1 MGGIFR
7 GSSARSIPE
16 RPDPST
22 NNSVTNVH
30 ALLVGINRYAS
41 SQFPNLLGAVSDMQR
56 IKDFLTSDL
65 SVPEECIMELTDENA
80 TRERIILAIQDL
92 ASPQNG
98 INNGDPIL
106 IYFAGHGSTVRA
118 PQDWTS
124 DPTIQVLVP
133 HDGHSDGT
141 VASSLITD
149 RKFGNLLRDLADAKG
164 DNITVIL
171 DCCHSTSGTRNATA
185 PKEEEDKD
193 FLPRGV
199 ELKQADN
206 PDLDVILAP
215 EYREEVQCQSVEDE
229 EEKRGI
235 ATSGR
240 FLNASM
246 RSHILLAACGENQS
260 ALEKKGSGVFTTA
273 LLTHFKARGI
283 NSHTYAQ
290 IIVALGKL
298 AHGRQTPQCEGAHRH
313 ERKLFDSRAHF
324 RGYAPR
330 SVHFSEADSTYT
342 LTNAGQVHGVTP
354 DTEFAV
360 YASLED
366 MVQAGPLCYL
376 LVDQVSTTTSTLR
389 PRPSEALPDSLL
401 PSTAV
406 AFQFQATHPIGN
418 LRIYIPD
425 EEQLQFVYQA
435 VERGRRGGGALWSI
449 ERSDEEHATLGVVLE
464 GANVA
469 FNILD
474 EEICSLGLTRLRF
487 TVPATVDHVA
497 AALRSAAHY
506 FFHLNRMPETPLVR
520 DKIRMHVY
528 KLEETDDLDDD
539 LRRILRPLQPQMDL
553 IAAHKDPAKV
563 RKGMYAPW
571 TVVADDVETY
581 YGIELQ
587 NETKV
592 GLFLS
597 MFYFDCGTLEIRQ
610 LYSFSTAAPEA
621 RNLDR
626 PLRPK
631 ASLSLNYGSGG
642 GEPLRFVVD
651 DEHSLDFG
659 IVRIFISNQPFDL
672 DIEQKPFEAS
682 QLDSDTRSV
691 SNSTKPRAVQKSSI
705 WDVITLPII
714 QTKPRSP

>member
-1 MGGIFR
+1 MSDTFR
-7 GSSARSIPE
+7 GFSTRSTTKLRDTPAIT
-16 RPDPST
+16 ST
-22 NNSVTNVH
+22 CAEHGLRFKLPADAYYLSPKVYS
-30 ALLVGINRYAS
+30 LLIGINHYAS
-41 SQFPNLLGAVSDMQR
+41 SEFPDLLGAVSDMQR

-65 SVPEECIMELTDENA
+65 SVPEECIVVLADEDA
-80 TRERIILAIQDL
+80 TRERIVLAIQEL
-92 ASPQNG
+92 ASPKNG
-98 INNGDPIL
+98 INKGDPIL

-118 PQDWTS
+118 PQNWTS

-149 RKFGNLLRDLADAKG
+149 RKFGSLLRDLANEKG

-171 DCCHSTSGTRNATA
+171 DCCHSTSGTRSAAA
-185 PKEEEDKD
+185 PKEEDKD

-199 ELKQADN
+199 ELKQTDN
-206 PDLDVILAP
+206 PNADVILAP
-215 EYREEVQCQSVEDE
+215 EYQEEFERMPRDDDE
-229 EEKRGI
+229 MRSI

-246 RSHILLAACGENQS
+246 RSHILLAACGENQL

-283 NSHTYAQ
+283 DSYTYAQ

-298 AHGRQTPQCEGAHRH
+298 ARGRQTPQCEGAHRH

-324 RGYAPR
+324 SGYAPR
-330 SVHFSEADSTYT
+330 SVHFSKADNTYT

-360 YASLED
+360 YASFED
-366 MVQAGPLCYL
+366 VVAQAGPLCYL
-376 LVDQVSTTTSTLR
+376 LVDQIDTTTSTLR
-389 PRPSEALPDSLL
+389 PRSSEALPGPLL
-401 PSTAV
+401 PTTAV
-406 AFQFQATHPIGN
+406 AFQFQATHPIGD
-418 LRIYIPD
+418 LRIYIPN
-425 EEQLQFVYQA
+425 EERLQFVYHA
-435 VERGRRGGGALWSI
+435 IERGRRGGDTLWSI
-449 ERSDEEHATLGVVLE
+449 EPSDEKLATLGVVLE
-464 GANVA
+464 GKNVA

-474 EEICSLGLTRLRF
+474 EDICSLGLTRLRF

-528 KLEETDDLDDD
+528 ELEETDDLDDD
-539 LRRILRPLQPQMDL
+539 LRHILRPLQPQMDL
-553 IAAHKDPAKV
+553 IAAHKDLAKA
-563 RKGMYAPW
+563 RMGMYAPW
-571 TVVADDVETY
+571 TVIANDVETY

-587 NETKV
+587 NETKF

-610 LYSFSTAAPEA
+610 LYSFSTAAPGA
-621 RNLDR
+621 HNLDR
-626 PLRPK
+626 PLRPE

-659 IVRIFISNQPFDL
+659 I
-672 DIEQKPFEAS
+672 
-682 QLDSDTRSV
+682 
-691 SNSTKPRAVQKSSI
+691 
-705 WDVITLPII
+705 
-714 QTKPRSP
+714 